1 MFDWFWRTLGYTLK
15 KDLRKE
21 YTDKKIKEEEDQATF
36 ERMVKE
42 TPSFSKCAIPCE
54 RSQKQKFQQRTYAS
68 ATLEGP
74 VPQSPP
80 VPIRKSKRIL
90 SKN

>member
-21 YTDKKIKEEEDQATF
+21 YTDRKIKEEEDIVTF
-36 ERMVKE
+36 ERI
-42 TPSFSKCAIPCE
+42 A
-54 RSQKQKFQQRTYAS
+54 KQKSQQRTYAR

-74 VPQSPP
+74 IPQSPP
-80 VPIRKSKRIL
+80 LPIRKSKRII
-90 SKN
+90 SKK